1 MEKIK
6 SARREKKP
14 QNIKGKLLS
23 NQLTTWKKTK
33 PGRLSLHENWMRT
46 FVLRIFVCF
55 SRHIALVCRALNKSQ
70 LFKLNS
76 KNCAAP
82 VHNWF
87 LRIQLISLFVNSWHC
102 FSECYCF
109 NVLGILLAWRHSEN
123 LFFTTGAILAESL
136 IFSPCTISP
145 DSNIVADLVTNWN
158 EIALMYTRWAYV
170 VMKCHDF

>member
-1 MEKIK
+1 MQN
-6 SARREKKP
+6 EKKT

-23 NQLTTWKKTK
+23 NQLAIRKKKSWAGWAYTK
-33 PGRLSLHENWMRT
+33 TECERSCYEFLS
-46 FVLRIFVCF
+46 
-55 SRHIALVCRALNKSQ
+55 HIALVCRALNKSQ

-87 LRIQLISLFVNSWHC
+87 LRIQLISLLVNSWHGG
-102 FSECYCF
+102 SEIYCF